1 MKTLKKKTYFV
12 VMSSVFHTSRP
23 IHIKYDLKGSTVGR
37 ITSEPDCAAGAVQK
51 DINFHN
57 SGMSKAMLCCLEDLL

>member
-23 IHIKYDLKGSTVGR
+23 IHVKYDLKGSTVGR
-37 ITSEPDCAAGAVQK
+37 ITKEEDCAAGAVQK
-51 DINFHN
+51 DINLHN
-57 SGMSKAMLCCLEDLL
+57 SGDIVVGMSR